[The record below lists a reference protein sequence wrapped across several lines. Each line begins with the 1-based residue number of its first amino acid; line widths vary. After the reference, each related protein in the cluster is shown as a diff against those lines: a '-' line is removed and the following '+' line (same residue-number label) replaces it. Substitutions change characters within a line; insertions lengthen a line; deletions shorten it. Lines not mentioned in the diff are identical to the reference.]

1 MSSPTLSTKLHQ
13 IAAQAADKTRVFTTL
28 AHLIDEELL
37 LQAYRLTRKDGAPGI
52 DGQTGTEYAENLE
65 SNLKDLYE
73 RLRTRRYRAT
83 PARRVRIRK
92 EDGSE
97 RPIAVSAFEDK
108 IVQRAVVMLLSAIYE
123 QDFYEFSYGFRPRVG
138 AHVALR
144 ALRQACMDFNGGW
157 IVDADIRG
165 FFDGL
170 DRGILREILRRR
182 VNDGG
187 ILRLIGK
194 WFNAGVMDGGE
205 LIHPETG
212 TPQGSVASPLLAN
225 IYLHTAL
232 DEWFAEVVQPRL
244 RGRSFM
250 ARFADDFIILCEFE
264 DDARRVLEVL
274 PKRLAK
280 YGLSLHSDKTR
291 LARFKMPALR
301 AKSPKA
307 NGNGTFDFLG
317 FTHYWAR
324 SRQGFWVVKK
334 RTMRKRLR
342 RAMRAAWLWCKHN
355 RHTAL
360 LEQHR
365 SLSRKLRGH
374 YAYYAIRGN
383 YESLALLYEHTRRA
397 WRRWLSRRSRESH
410 ISWEKFP
417 RIERSFPLPLPRI
430 VHANV

>member
-194 WFNAGVMDGGE
+194 WFNR
-205 LIHPETG
+205 LSRIHPLLGTVPSGILDSEETNDAQALTPSDASSMALVQAQPPHSLAG
-212 TPQGSVASPLLAN
+212 TTPVAEPQAPRPLRVLCDQGQLRVPGAVVRTHPQGV
-225 IYLHTAL
+225 
-232 DEWFAEVVQPRL
+232 AEVAESPQPGVAHQLGEVPTDR
-244 RGRSFM
+244 
-250 ARFADDFIILCEFE
+250 
-264 DDARRVLEVL
+264 EVL
-274 PKRLAK
+274 PAAAAQDRPCQ
-280 YGLSLHSDKTR
+280 R
-291 LARFKMPALR
+291 LR
-301 AKSPKA
+301 AACRVAKVCAGVVPRPRLLR
-307 NGNGTFDFLG
+307 NRMNEL
-317 FTHYWAR
+317 FTYG
-324 SRQGFWVVKK
+324 SVGGPV
-334 RTMRKRLR
+334 
-342 RAMRAAWLWCKHN
+342 
-355 RHTAL
+355 
-360 LEQHR
+360 
-365 SLSRKLRGH
+365 G
-374 YAYYAIRGN
+374 
-383 YESLALLYEHTRRA
+383 
-397 WRRWLSRRSRESH
+397 
-410 ISWEKFP
+410 
-417 RIERSFPLPLPRI
+417 
-430 VHANV
+430 

>member
-1 MSSPTLSTKLHQ
+1 MSSQTLSTTLHQ
-13 IAAQAADKTRVFTTL
+13 IAAQAADKARVFTTL
-28 AHLIDEELL
+28 AHRIDEELL
-37 LQAYRLTRKDGAPGI
+37 LEAYRLTRKDGAPGI
-52 DGQTGTEYAENLE
+52 DGQTGKQYAETLE
-65 SNLKDLYE
+65 SNLKELHE

-108 IVQRAVVMLLSAIYE
+108 IVQRAVVLLLTAIYE
-123 QDFYEFSYGFRPRVG
+123 QDFYEFSYGFRPGVG
-138 AHVALR
+138 AHDALR
-144 ALRQACMDFNGGW
+144 ALRQACMDLGGGW

-194 WFNAGVMDGGE
+194 WFNAGVVDGGE

-212 TPQGSVASPLLAN
+212 TPQGSVVSPLLAN
-225 IYLHTAL
+225 VYLHTVL
-232 DEWFAEVVQPRL
+232 DEWFAQVVQPRL
-244 RGRSFM
+244 RGRSFLV
-250 ARFADDFIILCEFE
+250 RFADDFVILCELE
-264 DDARRVLEVL
+264 EDARRVLAVL

-280 YGLSLHSDKTR
+280 YGLSLHPDKTR
-291 LARFKMPALR
+291 LVRFRRPALR
-301 AKSPKA
+301 AESPRA

-324 SRQGFWVVKK
+324 SRRGFWVVKK

-355 RHTAL
+355 RHRSL
-360 LEQHR
+360 REQHR

-374 YAYYAIRGN
+374 YAYYAVTGN
-383 YESLALLYEHTRRA
+383 YEAVARLHAHTRRA

-430 VHANV
+430 VHADV